1 MNGTPTG
8 ARIRMVV
15 PVRETRVT
23 AQADVRDCHRIVA
36 KRRHDGAMND
46 IDVTSNV
53 APSPRSPQRRLRLA
67 FVTETYPPE
76 VNGVAA
82 TLSQIVEGMHRCHH
96 EVQLI
101 RPRQPDEAHA
111 DRGPA
116 FREVLMRGL
125 PIPNY
130 PGLRMG
136 LPGRRRLVAL
146 WQAQRP
152 DAVHI
157 ATEGPLG
164 WSALQAARQLGLP
177 VVSDFRTNFHAY
189 SQHYRLTWL
198 MRPIMGY
205 LRKFHNLA
213 HCTMVP
219 TAALQQDLEGSGFD
233 RLVVVA
239 RGVDTQRFDSRKRS
253 SALRRSWGAAD
264 DDLVVACVG
273 RLAPEKNLNV
283 LLKAFAAIQGAR
295 PEAKLVFVGDG
306 PMRADL
312 QRRCPQAVFAG
323 QRSGDDLCAHYASAD
338 LLLFP
343 SLTETFGNV
352 TTEAMA
358 SGLAVVA
365 YHYAAAAKVIRSGE
379 NGVTVPFGDE
389 QAYVNAAA
397 ASAADPAM
405 CRRMGRAARQS
416 ALELSWDAIVKRFES
431 VVETVIRDDVAFEPP
446 HLRAAQGHAS

>member
-1 MNGTPTG
+1 MN
-8 ARIRMVV
+8 
-15 PVRETRVT
+15 
-23 AQADVRDCHRIVA
+23 
-36 KRRHDGAMND
+36 N
-46 IDVTSNV
+46 IDVT
-53 APSPRSPQRRLRLA
+53 AKASPFPRVPRRPLKLA

-82 TLSQIVEGMHRCHH
+82 TLSQIVEGMHRCQHD
-96 EVQLI
+96 VQLI
-101 RPRQPDEAHA
+101 RPRQQYEARA
-111 DRGPA
+111 DRGPG
-116 FREVLMRGL
+116 FQEVLMRGV

-146 WQAQRP
+146 WRAQRP

-164 WSALQAARQLGLP
+164 WSALQAARELGLP

-198 MRPIMGY
+198 MRPIMAY

-219 TAALQQDLEGSGFD
+219 TAALQQDLEGHGFE
-233 RLVVVA
+233 RLVVVS
-239 RGVDTQRFDSRKRS
+239 RGVDTQRFDSLKRS
-253 SALRRSWGAAD
+253 STLRQSWGVAE

-273 RLAPEKNLNV
+273 RLAAEKNLDV
-283 LLKAFAAIQGAR
+283 LLKAFAAIQCVR
-295 PEAKLVFVGDG
+295 PEARLVLVGDG

-312 QRRCPQAVFAG
+312 RRRCPQAVFAG
-323 QRSGDDLCAHYASAD
+323 MRVGDDLSAHYASAD

-365 YHYAAAAKVIRSGE
+365 FHYAAAAKVIRGGE

-389 QAYVNAAA
+389 QAYVKAAA
-397 ASAADPAM
+397 ATASDLAT
-405 CRRMGRAARQS
+405 CRQMGRAARQA
-416 ALELSWDAIVKRFES
+416 ALELSWDAIVNRFES
-431 VVETVIRDDVAFEPP
+431 VVESVIRDGVSSEPSVV
-446 HLRAAQGHAS
+446 LEAQRNAI

>member
-1 MNGTPTG
+1 
-8 ARIRMVV
+8 
-15 PVRETRVT
+15 
-23 AQADVRDCHRIVA
+23 
-36 KRRHDGAMND
+36 MND
-46 IDVTSNV
+46 IDLTS
-53 APSPRSPQRRLRLA
+53 AAIPTARSPNRRLKLA

-82 TLSQIVEGMHRCHH
+82 TLSQIVEGMHRSQHDI
-96 EVQLI
+96 QLV
-101 RPRQPDEAHA
+101 RPRQPHD
-111 DRGPA
+111 GPSGRRPS
-116 FREVLMRGL
+116 FTEVLMPSL

-136 LPGRRRLVAL
+136 LPNRRRLVAL
-146 WQAQRP
+146 WREQRP

-164 WSALQAARQLGLP
+164 WSALKAARQLGLP

-198 MRPIMGY
+198 MQPIMGY
-205 LRKFHNLA
+205 LRKFHNLT

-219 TAALQQDLEGSGFD
+219 TAALQQDLEASGFE

-253 SALRRSWGAAD
+253 NELRRSWGAAGE

-273 RLAPEKNLNV
+273 RLAAEKNLDV
-283 LLKAFAAIQGAR
+283 LVKAFAAIRRVR
-295 PEAKLVFVGDG
+295 PEARLVFVGDG
-306 PMRADL
+306 PMRAEL
-312 QRRCPQAVFAG
+312 QQRCPEAVFAG

-358 SGLAVVA
+358 SGLPVVA
-365 YHYAAAAKVIRSGE
+365 FHYAAAGKVIRSGH
-379 NGVTVPFGDE
+379 NGVTVPFGDA
-389 QAYVNAAA
+389 QAYVSAAA
-397 ASAADPAM
+397 ASAADLAN
-405 CRRMGRAARQS
+405 CRQMGRAARQT
-416 ALELSWDAIVKRFES
+416 ALELSWDGIVKRFES
-431 VVETVIRDDVAFEPP
+431 VVERVIRDSVAIEPP
-446 HLRAAQGHAS
+446 PLHAAQRHAS